1 VEPLGPR
8 ARAAHGLGPARGAR
22 LSVATLLEVRSVT
35 KRFGG
40 LVANKEVSLAISAGE
55 IVGLIGPNGA
65 GKTTLFNCVTGYTHA
80 DAGRIVFAGADIT
93 RARPERVSGLG
104 IARTWQ
110 LVRTFGRM
118 TVLENVVCGALKRH
132 ARVGE
137 ARARALRLLEF
148 TGLASR
154 EDVVAANLTLAD
166 KKRLEIARALAT
178 EPRLLLLDEA
188 MSGLT
193 PAETAAAVELVRRIH
208 GELGLALCVVEHV
221 MEVVMPLSQRVVVLD
236 DGEKI
241 AEGPPAEVVRNDA
254 VIKAYLG
261 EHYRGRR

>member
-1 VEPLGPR
+1 M
-8 ARAAHGLGPARGAR
+8 
-22 LSVATLLEVRSVT
+22 ATLLELRSVT

-137 ARARALRLLEF
+137 ARARALQLLEF

>member
-1 VEPLGPR
+1 
-8 ARAAHGLGPARGAR
+8 
-22 LSVATLLEVRSVT
+22 
-35 KRFGG
+35 
-40 LVANKEVSLAISAGE
+40 
-55 IVGLIGPNGA
+55 
-65 GKTTLFNCVTGYTHA
+65 
-80 DAGRIVFAGADIT
+80 
-93 RARPERVSGLG
+93 
-104 IARTWQ
+104 
-110 LVRTFGRM
+110 
-118 TVLENVVCGALKRH
+118 
-132 ARVGE
+132 
-137 ARARALRLLEF
+137 
-148 TGLASR
+148 
-154 EDVVAANLTLAD
+154 
-166 KKRLEIARALAT
+166 
-178 EPRLLLLDEA
+178 

>member
-1 VEPLGPR
+1 
-8 ARAAHGLGPARGAR
+8 
-22 LSVATLLEVRSVT
+22 
-35 KRFGG
+35 
-40 LVANKEVSLAISAGE
+40 
-55 IVGLIGPNGA
+55 
-65 GKTTLFNCVTGYTHA
+65 
-80 DAGRIVFAGADIT
+80 T

-166 KKRLEIARALAT
+166 KKRLEIARARRRRSSGTTRSSRPISAST
-178 EPRLLLLDEA
+178 TVGAAEPAPRGGTGPTPSASAPSASRDGALLEVR
-188 MSGLT
+188 
-193 PAETAAAVELVRRIH
+193 AVEVAY
-208 GELGLALCVVEHV
+208 GAGVLALQGVS
-221 MEVVMPLSQRVVVLD
+221 LAVLP
-236 DGEKI
+236 GEI
-241 AEGPPAEVVRNDA
+241 VA
-254 VIKAYLG
+254 
-261 EHYRGRR
+261 